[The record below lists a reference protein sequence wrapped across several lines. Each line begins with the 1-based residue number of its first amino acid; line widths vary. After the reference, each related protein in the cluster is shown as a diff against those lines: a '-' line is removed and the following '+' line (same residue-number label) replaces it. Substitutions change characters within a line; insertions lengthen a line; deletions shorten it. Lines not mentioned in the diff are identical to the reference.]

1 MTTDKSGRT
10 SAGILLWRRR
20 DDRLEVLLAHQGGP
34 YWVNKDLGHWTIP
47 KGEVEEGE
55 ELVAV
60 ARREFA
66 EETGYEL
73 PDTPLIELGEIRQK
87 SGKLVLAWAARGDL
101 DAATAVSNTYQME
114 WPPRSGRVETF
125 PEIDRVEWFKL
136 TEARRKLKAA
146 QVPFLDRLQTAIA
159 ADRSPPTPGD
169 GGLSGSTIVAGS
181 CQDHRGAARHPRVAR
196 GSGRPT
202 PGG

>member
-1 MTTDKSGRT
+1 VTLGPHPRRGHADAGGQEVAVTTDKSGRT

-20 DDRLEVLLAHQGGP
+20 DDRLEVLLAHMGGP

-60 ARREFA
+60 A

-73 PDTPLIELGEIRQK
+73 PDTPLIDLGEIRQK
-87 SGKLVLAWAARGDL
+87 SGKLVLAWAAQGDL

-125 PEIDRVEWFKL
+125 PEIDRVEWFRL
-136 TEARRKLKAA
+136 NEARRKLKAA
-146 QVPFLDRLQTAIA
+146 QVPFLDRLQAAIA
-159 ADRSPPTPGD
+159 ADR
-169 GGLSGSTIVAGS
+169 
-181 CQDHRGAARHPRVAR
+181 
-196 GSGRPT
+196 
-202 PGG
+202 

>member
-20 DDRLEVLLAHQGGP
+20 DDHLEVLLAHMGGP
-34 YWVNKDLGHWTIP
+34 YWVNKGSVLGEQGP
-47 KGEVEEGE
+47 GSLDDPQG
-55 ELVAV
+55 
-60 ARREFA
+60 RGGGGGG
-66 EETGYEL
+66 TGGGRSPGVRGGNRL
-73 PDTPLIELGEIRQK
+73 RAPDTPLIELGEIRQK

-101 DAATAVSNTYQME
+101 DAATAVSNTYQLE

-136 TEARRKLKAA
+136 NQARRRLKAA

-159 ADRSPPTPGD
+159 ADR
-169 GGLSGSTIVAGS
+169 
-181 CQDHRGAARHPRVAR
+181 
-196 GSGRPT
+196 
-202 PGG
+202 